1 MRPPATR
8 EPREPEAA
16 RTTRRDSENE
26 GDHDIPHPREPS
38 PCSYKHHLHVACSG
52 EAPPGAG
59 CPLAARALPGTLRP
73 PPSAAG
79 RGSCRT
85 ADGPLPEVSVQVR
98 SWRRP
103 PGHQVCEGG
112 VGGACLLCAEASGS
126 IGQSQG
132 NPEWASG
139 SPPIWR
145 RGRRARRTAAGHRRR
160 HAVLWRRGLGAA
172 LSLPASR
179 EEMGGLAR
187 KEAHVSCLSF

>member
-16 RTTRRDSENE
+16 RTTRWESENE
-26 GDHDIPHPREPS
+26 GDHDIPRPREPS
-38 PCSYKHHLHVACSG
+38 PRSYKHHLHMACSG

-59 CPLAARALPGTLRP
+59 CPLAARAMPGTPRP

-79 RGSCRT
+79 RGSRCT

-112 VGGACLLCAEASGS
+112 VGGSLPTLCGS
-126 IGQSQG
+126 FWKYRPIPRQPRMGQWES
-132 NPEWASG
+132 
-139 SPPIWR
+139 PIWR

>member
-26 GDHDIPHPREPS
+26 GDHDIPRPREPS
-38 PCSYKHHLHVACSG
+38 PRSYKHHLHVACSG

-59 CPLAARALPGTLRP
+59 CPLAARAMPGTPRP

-79 RGSCRT
+79 RGSRCT

>member
-16 RTTRRDSENE
+16 RTTRRESENE
-26 GDHDIPHPREPS
+26 GDHDIPRPREPS
-38 PCSYKHHLHVACSG
+38 PRSYKHHLHVACSG
-52 EAPPGAG
+52 EASPGAG
-59 CPLAARALPGTLRP
+59 CPLAARAMPGTPRP

-79 RGSCRT
+79 RGSRCT

>member
-16 RTTRRDSENE
+16 RTTRRESENE
-26 GDHDIPHPREPS
+26 GDHDIPRPREPS
-38 PCSYKHHLHVACSG
+38 PRSYKHHLHVACSG
-52 EAPPGAG
+52 KAPPGAG
-59 CPLAARALPGTLRP
+59 CPLAARAMPGTPRP

-79 RGSCRT
+79 RGSRCT

-145 RGRRARRTAAGHRRR
+145 RGRRARRTAAGHRCR

>member
-26 GDHDIPHPREPS
+26 GDHDIPRPREPS
-38 PCSYKHHLHVACSG
+38 PRSYKHHLHVACSG

-59 CPLAARALPGTLRP
+59 CPLAARALPGTPRP

-79 RGSCRT
+79 RGSRCT